1 MARIEPGLYE
11 PSDDVR
17 VFDGAEDD
25 YDDEGSRLPLLIV
38 IALLVLAAFAGV
50 VWLAYTQGVQRGRQD
65 VPRIIA
71 AETGPVKTAPE
82 QPGGAAN
89 PYKGLKIYNNKA
101 PADTAKNDA
110 LPSIITQPGEPMF
123 SAFGPKHP
131 AGGTQSA
138 QAKPATA
145 AAPTPAPVQQQV
157 AVQAPPPAPVHAAPA
172 PAPTPVQQAPTA
184 APKPAAAPAKPPVQ
198 MAAGKPAPAPVVT
211 KSAPVMTQPA
221 PAPIAVAKSAPVPTA
236 TSVVSSNYVAQ
247 IAAFKSQAE
256 AEAGWAAF
264 KKNHASTL
272 GGMSPNIVSVDL
284 GEKGTWFR
292 LRTGS
297 FTDKA
302 AAADFCTKLKAEG
315 ASCLPA
321 KG

>member
-65 VPRIIA
+65 VPRVIA
-71 AETGPVKTAPE
+71 ADSGPVKTAPD

-89 PYKGLKIYNNKA
+89 PYRGLKIYNNKA
-101 PADTAKNDA
+101 PADAHASNQP
-110 LPSIITQPGEPMF
+110 LPSIITQPGEPLF

-131 AGGTQSA
+131 A
-138 QAKPATA
+138 PAPA
-145 AAPTPAPVQQQV
+145 AAQSQARPAPVPAPAPVQQKV
-157 AVQAPPPAPVHAAPA
+157 AVQTPPPAVVHTAPPPAA
-172 PAPTPVQQAPTA
+172 A
-184 APKPAAAPAKPPVQ
+184 APKPAPVI
-198 MAAGKPAPAPVVT
+198 AKPAPAPVAI
-211 KSAPVMTQPA
+211 KPAPVVPKPA
-221 PAPIAVAKSAPVPTA
+221 PAPVAVAKMTPPPAAPVSAPA
-236 TSVVSSNYVAQ
+236 ASGAYVAQ

-256 AEAGWAAF
+256 AETGWANY
-264 KKNHASTL
+264 KRTHAAVL

-284 GEKGTWFR
+284 GEKGTWYR
-292 LRTGS
+292 LRTGA
-297 FTDKA
+297 FADKA
-302 AAADFCTKLKAEG
+302 SAADFCAKLKAEG

>member
-25 YDDEGSRLPLLIV
+25 YVDEGSRLPLLIV

-65 VPRIIA
+65 VPRVIA
-71 AETGPVKTAPE
+71 AESGPVKTAPD

-101 PADTAKNDA
+101 PADAHASNQP
-110 LPSIITQPGEPMF
+110 LPSIITQPGEPLF

-131 AGGTQSA
+131 APVPAATPA
-138 QAKPATA
+138 QAKPAP
-145 AAPTPAPVQQQV
+145 APAPAPVQQKV
-157 AVQAPPPAPVHAAPA
+157 AVQTPPPAAVHTAPAPVPAAATKPAPEPVASKPAPVVAKPAPAPVAVAKVAPPPAPV
-172 PAPTPVQQAPTA
+172 
-184 APKPAAAPAKPPVQ
+184 
-198 MAAGKPAPAPVVT
+198 
-211 KSAPVMTQPA
+211 SAPVA
-221 PAPIAVAKSAPVPTA
+221 SGA
-236 TSVVSSNYVAQ
+236 YVAQ

-264 KKNHASTL
+264 KRNHAAIL

-297 FTDKA
+297 FADKA
-302 AAADFCTKLKAEG
+302 SAADFCARLKAEG

>member
-25 YDDEGSRLPLLIV
+25 YEDEGSRLPLLIV

-65 VPRIIA
+65 IPRVIA
-71 AETGPVKTAPE
+71 AETGPVKTAPS

-101 PADTAKNDA
+101 PADAHAANA
-110 LPSIITQPGEPMF
+110 PLPSIITQPGEPLF

-131 AGGTQSA
+131 APG
-138 QAKPATA
+138 K
-145 AAPTPAPVQQQV
+145 AAPAKE
-157 AVQAPPPAPVHAAPA
+157 APA
-172 PAPTPVQQAPTA
+172 PAPAPQKTVAQA
-184 APKPAAAPAKPPVQ
+184 APKPAAAPPPP
-198 MAAGKPAPAPVVT
+198 KPAPVVT
-211 KSAPVMTQPA
+211 RPAPVAVAKAPPPA
-221 PAPIAVAKSAPVPTA
+221 PAAAPVSA
-236 TSVVSSNYVAQ
+236 SGAYVAQ
-247 IAAFKSQAE
+247 IASFKSQAE
-256 AEAGWAAF
+256 ADAGWAAF
-264 KKNHASTL
+264 RRSHAATL
-272 GGMSPNIVSVDL
+272 GGMSPDIVSVDL
-284 GEKGTWFR
+284 GAKGTWFR

-297 FTDKA
+297 FPDRA
-302 AAADFCTKLKAEG
+302 AAADFCARLKAEG

>member
-25 YDDEGSRLPLLIV
+25 YEDEGSRLPLLIV

-65 VPRIIA
+65 IPRVIA
-71 AETGPVKTAPE
+71 AETGPVKTAPS

-101 PADTAKNDA
+101 PADAHAANA
-110 LPSIITQPGEPMF
+110 PLPSIITQPGEPLF

-131 AGGTQSA
+131 APG
-138 QAKPATA
+138 K
-145 AAPTPAPVQQQV
+145 AAPAKE
-157 AVQAPPPAPVHAAPA
+157 APA
-172 PAPTPVQQAPTA
+172 PAPAPQKTVAQA
-184 APKPAAAPAKPPVQ
+184 APKPAAAPPPP
-198 MAAGKPAPAPVVT
+198 KPAPVVT
-211 KSAPVMTQPA
+211 RPAPVAVAKAPPPA
-221 PAPIAVAKSAPVPTA
+221 PAAAPVSA
-236 TSVVSSNYVAQ
+236 SGAYVAQ
-247 IAAFKSQAE
+247 IASFKSQAE
-256 AEAGWAAF
+256 ADAGWAAF
-264 KKNHASTL
+264 RRSHAATL

-284 GEKGTWFR
+284 GAKGTWFR

-297 FTDKA
+297 FPDRA
-302 AAADFCTKLKAEG
+302 AAADFCARLKAEG

>member
-65 VPRIIA
+65 VPRVIA
-71 AETGPVKTAPE
+71 ADSGPVKTAPD

-89 PYKGLKIYNNKA
+89 PYKGLKIFNNKA
-101 PADTAKNDA
+101 PADARA
-110 LPSIITQPGEPMF
+110 GSQPLPSIITQPGEPLF

-131 AGGTQSA
+131 APVPA
-138 QAKPATA
+138 AAPAPAKPA
-145 AAPTPAPVQQQV
+145 PAPVQQRV
-157 AVQAPPPAPVHAAPA
+157 AVQAPPPVVVHPA
-172 PAPTPVQQAPTA
+172 PAPVAV
-184 APKPAAAPAKPPVQ
+184 APKPAPVAAKPAPVVT
-198 MAAGKPAPAPVVT
+198 KPAPAPVTVAKVT
-211 KSAPVMTQPA
+211 PPPAAPVTA
-221 PAPIAVAKSAPVPTA
+221 PA
-236 TSVVSSNYVAQ
+236 VSGAYVAQ

-256 AEAGWAAF
+256 AETGWAAF
-264 KKNHASTL
+264 KRNHAAIL

-297 FTDKA
+297 FADKA
-302 AAADFCTKLKAEG
+302 AAAAFCDKLKAEG

>member
-65 VPRIIA
+65 VPRVIA
-71 AETGPVKTAPE
+71 AESGPVKTAPD

-101 PADTAKNDA
+101 PADAHASNQP
-110 LPSIITQPGEPMF
+110 LPSIITQPGEPLF

-131 AGGTQSA
+131 APVPAATPA
-138 QAKPATA
+138 QAKPAP
-145 AAPTPAPVQQQV
+145 APAPAPVQQKV
-157 AVQAPPPAPVHAAPA
+157 AVQTPPPAAVHTAPAPVPAAATKPAPEPVASKPAPVVAKPAPAPVAVAKVAPPPAPV
-172 PAPTPVQQAPTA
+172 
-184 APKPAAAPAKPPVQ
+184 
-198 MAAGKPAPAPVVT
+198 
-211 KSAPVMTQPA
+211 SAPVA
-221 PAPIAVAKSAPVPTA
+221 SGA
-236 TSVVSSNYVAQ
+236 YVAQ

-264 KKNHASTL
+264 KRNHAAIL

-297 FTDKA
+297 FADKA
-302 AAADFCTKLKAEG
+302 SAADFCARLKAEG

>member
-25 YDDEGSRLPLLIV
+25 YEDEGSRLPLLIV

-65 VPRIIA
+65 IPRVIA
-71 AETGPVKTAPE
+71 AETGPVKTAPS

-101 PADTAKNDA
+101 PADAHAANA
-110 LPSIITQPGEPMF
+110 PLPSIITQPGEPLF

-131 AGGTQSA
+131 APG
-138 QAKPATA
+138 K
-145 AAPTPAPVQQQV
+145 AAPAKE
-157 AVQAPPPAPVHAAPA
+157 APA
-172 PAPTPVQQAPTA
+172 PAPAPQKTVAQA
-184 APKPAAAPAKPPVQ
+184 APKPAAAPPPP
-198 MAAGKPAPAPVVT
+198 KPAPVVT
-211 KSAPVMTQPA
+211 RPAPVAVAKAPPPA
-221 PAPIAVAKSAPVPTA
+221 PAAAPASASGA
-236 TSVVSSNYVAQ
+236 YVAQ
-247 IAAFKSQAE
+247 IASFKSQAE
-256 AEAGWAAF
+256 ADAGWAAF
-264 KKNHASTL
+264 RRSHAATL
-272 GGMSPNIVSVDL
+272 GGMSPDIVSVDL
-284 GEKGTWFR
+284 GAKGTWFR

-297 FTDKA
+297 FPDRA
-302 AAADFCTKLKAEG
+302 AAADFCARLKAEG

>member
-65 VPRIIA
+65 VPRVIA
-71 AETGPVKTAPE
+71 AETGPVKTAPD

-101 PADTAKNDA
+101 PVDTQEARQNA
-110 LPSIITQPGEPMF
+110 APLPSIITQPGEPMF
-123 SAFGPKHP
+123 SAFGPKHHP
-131 AGGTQSA
+131 TAEA
-138 QAKPATA
+138 EPAKPASAPAPAPQPQKLTQAPAQSAPQA
-145 AAPTPAPVQQQV
+145 ARTSAPAPAPAHPPAAQVAAVKPAPVQQ
-157 AVQAPPPAPVHAAPA
+157 AKPAAPPPAPLATATPLPPPPAA
-172 PAPTPVQQAPTA
+172 APTA
-184 APKPAAAPAKPPVQ
+184 AGA
-198 MAAGKPAPAPVVT
+198 
-211 KSAPVMTQPA
+211 
-221 PAPIAVAKSAPVPTA
+221 
-236 TSVVSSNYVAQ
+236 YVAQ
-247 IAAFKSQAE
+247 IAAFKTQAE
-256 AEAGWAAF
+256 AEAGWASF
-264 KKNHASTL
+264 KRNHPAVL
-272 GGMSPNIVSVDL
+272 GNMSPNIVAVDL
-284 GEKGTWFR
+284 GEKGTWYR

-297 FTDKA
+297 FADKA
-302 AAADFCTKLKAEG
+302 AAADFCSRLKAEG

>member
-65 VPRIIA
+65 VPRVIA
-71 AETGPVKTAPE
+71 AETGPVKTAPVH
-82 QPGGAAN
+82 PGGEAN

-101 PADTAKNDA
+101 PVETRQAKNDA
-110 LPSIITQPGEPMF
+110 LPSIITQPGEPLF

-131 AGGTQSA
+131 ASGSQ
-138 QAKPATA
+138 
-145 AAPTPAPVQQQV
+145 AAPSPAP
-157 AVQAPPPAPVHAAPA
+157 AASAPVRAAPA
-172 PAPTPVQQAPTA
+172 PAPAKPVQMA
-184 APKPAAAPAKPPVQ
+184 APKPAPQPVRPPVHVAQAKP
-198 MAAGKPAPAPVVT
+198 APAPAPVVAKPT
-211 KSAPVMTQPA
+211 
-221 PAPIAVAKSAPVPTA
+221 PAPIPAA
-236 TSVVSSNYVAQ
+236 TGAYVAQ
-247 IAAFKSQAE
+247 IAAFKSRAE
-256 AEAGWAAF
+256 AEAGWDNF
-264 KKNHASTL
+264 KRKHPATL
-272 GGMSPNIVSVDL
+272 GNMSPNIVSVDL

-292 LRTGS
+292 LRTGA
-297 FTDKA
+297 FADKA
-302 AAADFCTKLKAEG
+302 AAADFCSRLKAEG

>member
-1 MARIEPGLYE
+1 MARVEPGLYE

-65 VPRIIA
+65 VPRVIA
-71 AETGPVKTAPE
+71 AESDPVKTAPG
-82 QPGGAAN
+82 QPTGAAN

-101 PADTAKNDA
+101 PADAQANGSA
-110 LPSIITQPGEPMF
+110 PLPSIITQPGEPLF

-131 AGGTQSA
+131 APGQ
-138 QAKPATA
+138 A
-145 AAPTPAPVQQQV
+145 AAPAVTPPAAKV
-157 AVQAPPPAPVHAAPA
+157 AVQAPPPPPAPHPAINPA
-172 PAPTPVQQAPTA
+172 PAPV
-184 APKPAAAPAKPPVQ
+184 AAAPALAAPQPAIRVAAQQPPAQKMV
-198 MAAGKPAPAPVVT
+198 APPPAKLAPVVAKPAPAPVAVKT
-211 KSAPVMTQPA
+211 EPVIAKVAPPPA
-221 PAPIAVAKSAPVPTA
+221 AVAASGA
-236 TSVVSSNYVAQ
+236 YVAQ
-247 IAAFKSQAE
+247 IGAFKSQAE
-256 AEAGWAAF
+256 AETGWAAF
-264 KKNHASTL
+264 KRNHAATL

-284 GEKGTWFR
+284 GEKGTWYR

-297 FTDKA
+297 FADKA
-302 AAADFCTKLKAEG
+302 GAADFCAKLKAEG
-315 ASCLPA
+315 GSCLPA

>member
-65 VPRIIA
+65 VPRVIA
-71 AETGPVKTAPE
+71 AESGPVKTAPD

-101 PADTAKNDA
+101 PADAHAANQP
-110 LPSIITQPGEPMF
+110 LPSIITQPGEPLF

-131 AGGTQSA
+131 A
-138 QAKPATA
+138 PAPA
-145 AAPTPAPVQQQV
+145 AAPAQTRSAPAPVQQKV
-157 AVQAPPPAPVHAAPA
+157 AVQTPPPAAVHTAPAPVAVAPKPAPVAAKPAPA
-172 PAPTPVQQAPTA
+172 PATT
-184 APKPAAAPAKPPVQ
+184 K
-198 MAAGKPAPAPVVT
+198 PAPVVT
-211 KSAPVMTQPA
+211 KPAAVAVARVTPPPPAPVAA
-221 PAPIAVAKSAPVPTA
+221 PAASGA
-236 TSVVSSNYVAQ
+236 YVAQ

-256 AEAGWAAF
+256 AETGWANY
-264 KKNHASTL
+264 KRNHAAIL

-284 GEKGTWFR
+284 GEKGTWYR

-297 FTDKA
+297 FADKA
-302 AAADFCTKLKAEG
+302 SAADFCTKLKAEG

>member
-65 VPRIIA
+65 VPRVIA
-71 AETGPVKTAPE
+71 AETGPMKTAPD

-89 PYKGLKIYNNKA
+89 PYRNLKIYNSKA
-101 PADTAKNDA
+101 PADTARNDA

-131 AGGTQSA
+131 VAGA
-138 QAKPATA
+138 QPSPAK
-145 AAPTPAPVQQQV
+145 
-157 AVQAPPPAPVHAAPA
+157 PA
-172 PAPTPVQQAPTA
+172 PAPTPAPEHMAAQTPPAPVHTAPPPAPAPVQQAPMA
-184 APKPAAAPAKPPVQ
+184 APKPAPAPVKPPVQ
-198 MAAGKPAPAPVVT
+198 VAAAKPAPVVAKPAPAPVVT
-211 KSAPVMTQPA
+211 KPA
-221 PAPIAVAKSAPVPTA
+221 PAPVTVAKALPAPVPATVSTA
-236 TSVVSSNYVAQ
+236 SGAYVAQ

-256 AEAGWAAF
+256 AEAGWSAF
-264 KKNHASTL
+264 KKNHSGTL

-297 FTDKA
+297 FSDKA

>member
-65 VPRIIA
+65 VPRVIA
-71 AETGPVKTAPE
+71 ADSGPVKTAPD

-101 PADTAKNDA
+101 PADAHA
-110 LPSIITQPGEPMF
+110 GSQPLPSIITQPGEPLF

-131 AGGTQSA
+131 APVPA
-138 QAKPATA
+138 AAPAPAKPA
-145 AAPTPAPVQQQV
+145 PAPVQQRV
-157 AVQAPPPAPVHAAPA
+157 AVQAPPPAVVHPA
-172 PAPTPVQQAPTA
+172 PAPVAV
-184 APKPAAAPAKPPVQ
+184 APKPAPVAAKPAPVVT
-198 MAAGKPAPAPVVT
+198 KPAPAPVTVAKVT
-211 KSAPVMTQPA
+211 PPPAAPVTA
-221 PAPIAVAKSAPVPTA
+221 PA
-236 TSVVSSNYVAQ
+236 VSGAYVAQ

-256 AEAGWAAF
+256 AETGWAAF
-264 KKNHASTL
+264 KRNHAAIL
-272 GGMSPNIVSVDL
+272 GGMSPSIVSVDL

-297 FTDKA
+297 FADKA
-302 AAADFCTKLKAEG
+302 AAAAFCDKLKAEG

>member
-65 VPRIIA
+65 VPRVIA
-71 AETGPVKTAPE
+71 AESGPVKTAPD

-101 PADTAKNDA
+101 PADAHASNQP
-110 LPSIITQPGEPMF
+110 LPSIITQPGEPLF

-131 AGGTQSA
+131 APVPAATPA
-138 QAKPATA
+138 QAKPAP
-145 AAPTPAPVQQQV
+145 APAPAPVQQKV
-157 AVQAPPPAPVHAAPA
+157 AVQTPPPAAVHTAPAPVPAAATKPAPEPVASKPAPVVAKPAPAPVAVAKVAPPPAPV
-172 PAPTPVQQAPTA
+172 
-184 APKPAAAPAKPPVQ
+184 
-198 MAAGKPAPAPVVT
+198 
-211 KSAPVMTQPA
+211 SAPVA
-221 PAPIAVAKSAPVPTA
+221 SGA
-236 TSVVSSNYVAQ
+236 YVAQ

-264 KKNHASTL
+264 KRNHAAIL

-297 FTDKA
+297 FADKA
-302 AAADFCTKLKAEG
+302 SAADFCARLKAEG
-315 ASCLPA
+315 AICLPA

>member
-1 MARIEPGLYE
+1 MADDERRDPVAAEPG
-11 PSDDVR
+11 
-17 VFDGAEDD
+17 
-25 YDDEGSRLPLLIV
+25 
-38 IALLVLAAFAGV
+38 
-50 VWLAYTQGVQRGRQD
+50 
-65 VPRIIA
+65 
-71 AETGPVKTAPE
+71 ETPD

-101 PADTAKNDA
+101 PADAHASNQP
-110 LPSIITQPGEPMF
+110 LPSIITQPGEPLF

-131 AGGTQSA
+131 APAPAATPA
-138 QAKPATA
+138 QAKPAP
-145 AAPTPAPVQQQV
+145 APAPAPVQQKV
-157 AVQAPPPAPVHAAPA
+157 AVQTPPPAAVHTAPAPVPAAATKPAPEPVASKPAPVVAKPAPAPVAVAKVAPPPAPV
-172 PAPTPVQQAPTA
+172 
-184 APKPAAAPAKPPVQ
+184 
-198 MAAGKPAPAPVVT
+198 
-211 KSAPVMTQPA
+211 SAPVA
-221 PAPIAVAKSAPVPTA
+221 SGA
-236 TSVVSSNYVAQ
+236 YVAQ

-264 KKNHASTL
+264 KRNHAAIL

-297 FTDKA
+297 FADKA
-302 AAADFCTKLKAEG
+302 SAADFCARLKAEG

>member
-65 VPRIIA
+65 VPRVIA
-71 AETGPVKTAPE
+71 AESGPVKTAPD

-101 PADTAKNDA
+101 PADAHAANQP
-110 LPSIITQPGEPMF
+110 LPSIITQPGEPLF

-131 AGGTQSA
+131 A
-138 QAKPATA
+138 PA
-145 AAPTPAPVQQQV
+145 
-157 AVQAPPPAPVHAAPA
+157 
-172 PAPTPVQQAPTA
+172 
-184 APKPAAAPAKPPVQ
+184 PAAAPAQ
-198 MAAGKPAPAPVVT
+198 TKPAPAPVQQKVAVQT
-211 KSAPVMTQPA
+211 PPPAAVHTAPAPVAVAPKPAPVAAKPA
-221 PAPIAVAKSAPVPTA
+221 PAPATIKPAPVVTKPSPVAVARVTPLPAPVSAPA
-236 TSVVSSNYVAQ
+236 ASGAYVAQ

-256 AEAGWAAF
+256 AETGWANY
-264 KKNHASTL
+264 KRNHAAIL

-284 GEKGTWFR
+284 GEKGTWYR

-297 FTDKA
+297 FADKA
-302 AAADFCTKLKAEG
+302 SAADFCTKLKAEG

>member
-65 VPRIIA
+65 VPRVIA
-71 AETGPVKTAPE
+71 AESGPIKTAPD

-101 PADTAKNDA
+101 PADAHASNQP
-110 LPSIITQPGEPMF
+110 LPSIITQPGEPLF

-131 AGGTQSA
+131 APAPAQPA
-138 QAKPATA
+138 QAKPAP
-145 AAPTPAPVQQQV
+145 APAPAPVQQKV
-157 AVQAPPPAPVHAAPA
+157 AVQAPPPVVHTAPA
-172 PAPTPVQQAPTA
+172 PAPAVATPQP
-184 APKPAAAPAKPPVQ
+184 APAKPAPAPLANKPAPVV
-198 MAAGKPAPAPVVT
+198 AKPAPAPVAQA
-211 KSAPVMTQPA
+211 APVSPPA
-221 PAPIAVAKSAPVPTA
+221 ASGA
-236 TSVVSSNYVAQ
+236 YVAQ

-264 KKNHASTL
+264 KRNHAATL

-297 FTDKA
+297 FPDKA
-302 AAADFCTKLKAEG
+302 AAADFCARLKAEG

>member
-25 YDDEGSRLPLLIV
+25 YEDEGSRLPLLIV

-65 VPRIIA
+65 IPRVIA
-71 AETGPVKTAPE
+71 AETGPVKTAPS

-101 PADTAKNDA
+101 PADAHAANA
-110 LPSIITQPGEPMF
+110 PLPSIITQPGEPLF

-131 AGGTQSA
+131 APG
-138 QAKPATA
+138 K
-145 AAPTPAPVQQQV
+145 AAPAKE
-157 AVQAPPPAPVHAAPA
+157 APA
-172 PAPTPVQQAPTA
+172 PAPAPQKTVAQA
-184 APKPAAAPAKPPVQ
+184 APKPAAAPPP
-198 MAAGKPAPAPVVT
+198 KPAPVVT
-211 KSAPVMTQPA
+211 RPAPVAVAKAPPPA
-221 PAPIAVAKSAPVPTA
+221 PAAAPVSA
-236 TSVVSSNYVAQ
+236 SGAYVAQ
-247 IAAFKSQAE
+247 IASFKSQAE
-256 AEAGWAAF
+256 ADAGWAAF
-264 KKNHASTL
+264 RRSHAATL
-272 GGMSPNIVSVDL
+272 GGMSPDIVSVDL
-284 GEKGTWFR
+284 GAKGTWFR

-297 FTDKA
+297 FPDRA
-302 AAADFCTKLKAEG
+302 AAADFCARLKAEG

>member
-65 VPRIIA
+65 VPRVIA
-71 AETGPVKTAPE
+71 AETGPMKTAPD

-101 PADTAKNDA
+101 PADTAKNDT
-110 LPSIITQPGEPMF
+110 LPSIITQPGEPIF

-131 AGGTQSA
+131 AAGAQAA
-138 QAKPATA
+138 QAKP
-145 AAPTPAPVQQQV
+145 TPAPAPAPERMAAQT
-157 AVQAPPPAPVHAAPA
+157 PPPAPVHTTPPAATPA
-172 PAPTPVQQAPTA
+172 PVRQAPMAAQKPTPAPV
-184 APKPAAAPAKPPVQ
+184 KPPVQ
-198 MAAGKPAPAPVVT
+198 VATAKPLPAPAVMKPPPAVTKPAPAPVTVA
-211 KSAPVMTQPA
+211 KAA
-221 PAPIAVAKSAPVPTA
+221 PAPVPASVSTA
-236 TSVVSSNYVAQ
+236 SGAYVAQ

-256 AEAGWAAF
+256 AEAGWETF
-264 KKNHASTL
+264 KKNHSGTL
-272 GGMSPNIVSVDL
+272 GGLSPNIVSVDL

-297 FTDKA
+297 FSDKA
-302 AAADFCTKLKAEG
+302 AAVDFCSKLKAEG